1 MKKDK
6 FLKKF
11 LKNSVHTIDIYKED
25 LAYKLSFENGDEK
38 HEYVGTDETTFDLF
52 LDYLMIKVYND
63 KVDYVDI
70 DDNSFNI
77 LTNNL
82 TSINYKQ
89 NTTVSLNNYDNILS
103 YFIKRAISDNEEK
116 YDKYLSIDKIKNLNI
131 FQMQGISTMY
141 SKDNNRFDYNV
152 SYELSEDELKSI
164 INMIYKIVN
173 KYSNK
178 DNVIVEKDC
187 YSLNDNTINSVKIT
201 IPKVNH
207 VYDYE
212 NSRFDEVDDYITI
225 NVKGVKL
232 INKLEEYYKNKKE
245 KVLTL
250 EGK

>member
-11 LKNSVHTIDIYKED
+11 LKNSAHIIDIYKED
-25 LAYKLSFENGDEK
+25 LAYKLSFENGEEK
-38 HEYVGTDETTFDLF
+38 YEYVGTDETTFDLF

-63 KVDYVDI
+63 KIDYVDI

-77 LTNNL
+77 LTNSL

-131 FQMQGISTMY
+131 FQMQGISTLY
-141 SKDNNRFDYNV
+141 SKENNRFDYNV

-164 INMIYKIVN
+164 ITLTAIF
-173 KYSNK
+173 
-178 DNVIVEKDC
+178 
-187 YSLNDNTINSVKIT
+187 NTEA
-201 IPKVNH
+201 
-207 VYDYE
+207 YA
-212 NSRFDEVDDYITI
+212 R
-225 NVKGVKL
+225 
-232 INKLEEYYKNKKE
+232 
-245 KVLTL
+245 
-250 EGK
+250 